1 MRNTMTISLPPAVMR
16 EIARIAKA
24 EGVSKSEIVRESV
37 KRSLF
42 IKNMDSIR
50 EWAVPRAQAMGVYT
64 DEDVFKIV
72 S

>member
-1 MRNTMTISLPPAVMR
+1 MRNTMTISLPPEMMK
-16 EIARIAKA
+16 EISRIAKV
-24 EGVSKSEIVRESV
+24 EGVSKSDVVRESV

-42 IKNMDSIR
+42 IKNLNSIR
-50 EWAVPRAQAMGVYT
+50 DWAVPKAQAMGVYT

>member
-1 MRNTMTISLPPAVMR
+1 MRNTMTISLPPEMMK
-16 EIARIAKA
+16 EITRIAKA
-24 EGVSKSEIVRESV
+24 EGVSKSDVVRESV

-42 IKNMDSIR
+42 IKNLDALR
-50 EWAVPRAQAMGVYT
+50 AWAVPKAQAMGIYS

>member
-24 EGVSKSEIVRESV
+24 EGVSKSDVVRESV

-42 IKNMDSIR
+42 IKNVDAVR
-50 EWAVPRAQAMGVYT
+50 EWAVPKAQAMGVYT

>member
-1 MRNTMTISLPPAVMR
+1 MRNTMTISLPPALMK
-16 EIARIAKA
+16 EITRIAKA
-24 EGVSKSEIVRESV
+24 EGVSKSDVVRESI

-42 IKNMDSIR
+42 IKNLDTVR
-50 EWAVPRAQAMGVYT
+50 EWAVPKAQAMGVYS

>member
-24 EGVSKSEIVRESV
+24 EGVSKSDVVRESV

-42 IKNMDSIR
+42 IKNIDAIR
-50 EWAVPRAQAMGVYT
+50 EWAVPKAQAMGVYT

>member
-1 MRNTMTISLPPAVMR
+1 MRNTMTISLPPAVMQ

-24 EGVSKSEIVRESV
+24 EGVSKSDIVRESV

-42 IKNMDSIR
+42 IKNIDAIR
-50 EWAVPRAQAMGVYT
+50 EWAVPKAQAMGVYT
-64 DEDVFKIV
+64 DADVFKIV

>member
-1 MRNTMTISLPPAVMR
+1 MRNTMTISLPPAMMR

-24 EGVSKSEIVRESV
+24 EGVSKSDVVRESV

-42 IKNMDSIR
+42 LKNIDAIR
-50 EWAVPRAQAMGVYT
+50 EWAVPKAQSMGIYT
-64 DEDVFKIV
+64 DEDVFKTV

>member
-1 MRNTMTISLPPAVMR
+1 MRNTMTISLSPEMMK
-16 EIARIAKA
+16 EISRIAKA
-24 EGVSKSEIVRESV
+24 EGVSKSDVVRESL

-42 IKNMDSIR
+42 IKNLNAIR
-50 EWAVPRAQAMGVYT
+50 DWAVPRAQAKGVYT

>member
-1 MRNTMTISLPPAVMR
+1 MRNTMTISLPSEMMK

-24 EGVSKSEIVRESV
+24 EGVSKSDVVRESV
-37 KRSLF
+37 NRSLF
-42 IKNMDSIR
+42 IKNVNAVR
-50 EWAVPRAQAMGVYT
+50 EWAVPKAQAMGIYT